1 MIIKSFEI
9 DKIKKTQTK
18 FFLLYGDNQGF
29 KNEIISLLKLNKGIN
44 ADVYYEAEILKD
56 ISNFTNTILS
66 KSFFDSEKFIIIK
79 KSTDKIISCIEFLLE
94 KKIDG
99 TTLILE
105 ADILEKKSK
114 LRTLFEKNVD
124 LICIP
129 FYPDNYQTLNSI
141 ALKYFKEKKISV
153 SNETINLIID
163 RANGQRQFLKTEL
176 NKIENYTM
184 DKNKLS
190 FEEIKKITNLGS
202 NQDISE
208 LIDTCLNKNQNKLN
222 NIINENI
229 LTTEDVILIIRVFLS
244 KTKRLLKIKD
254 NAKSEKNIDK
264 VISSYKP
271 PIFWKDKD
279 IIKNQLKFWSRDEI
293 LNLINEINEL
303 EIKVKKNISQPII
316 ILIDFL
322 LNKAKTNNFS

>member
-114 LRTLFEKNVD
+114 LRTLFEKNVN

>member
-9 DKIKKTQTK
+9 DKIKKTQAQ

-29 KNEIISLLKLNKGIN
+29 KNEIISLLKHEKKIN

-229 LTTEDVILIIRVFLS
+229 LTTDDVILIIRVFLS

-254 NAKSEKNIDK
+254 NMKSVKNIDK

>member
-94 KKIDG
+94 KKIDQ

-124 LICIP
+124 LISIP

-141 ALKYFKEKKISV
+141 ALKYFREKKISV

>member
-9 DKIKKTQTK
+9 DKIKKTQAQ

-29 KNEIISLLKLNKGIN
+29 KNEIISLLKLKKKIN

-114 LRTLFEKNVD
+114 LRTLFEKNVN

-244 KTKRLLKIKD
+244 KTKRLLRIKD
-254 NAKSEKNIDK
+254 NAKLEKNIDK

-322 LNKAKTNNFS
+322 LNKVKTNNFS

>member
-9 DKIKKTQTK
+9 DKIKKTQAQ

-29 KNEIISLLKLNKGIN
+29 KNEIISLLKHEKKIN

-79 KSTDKIISCIEFLLE
+79 KSTDKIVSCIEFLLE
-94 KKIDG
+94 KKIDQ

-141 ALKYFKEKKISV
+141 ALKYFREKKISV

-176 NKIENYTM
+176 NKIENYTV

-229 LTTEDVILIIRVFLS
+229 LTAEDVILIIRVFLS
-244 KTKRLLKIKD
+244 KTKRLLRIKD

-322 LNKAKTNNFS
+322 LHKAKTNNFS

>member
-1 MIIKSFEI
+1 MIIKNFEI
-9 DKIKKTQTK
+9 DKIKKTKAQ

-29 KNEIISLLKLNKGIN
+29 KNEIISLLKLEKKIN

-66 KSFFDSEKFIIIK
+66 KSFFDNEKFIVIR
-79 KSTDKIISCIEFLLE
+79 KSTDKIISCIEFLLQ

-99 TTLILE
+99 TTIILE

-114 LRTLFEKNVD
+114 LRTLFEKDID

-141 ALKYFKEKKISV
+141 ALKYFRERKITV

-176 NKIENYTM
+176 NKIENYTV
-184 DKNKLS
+184 DKNKIS
-190 FEEIKKITNLGS
+190 FEEIKKITNLG
-202 NQDISE
+202 NNPNVSE

-229 LTTEDVILIIRVFLS
+229 LTTDDVILIIRVFLS

-254 NAKSEKNIDK
+254 NMKLVKNIDK

-303 EIKVKKNISQPII
+303 EIKVKTNISQPII

-322 LNKAKTNNFS
+322 LGKAKS

>member
-1 MIIKSFEI
+1 MDE
-9 DKIKKTQTK
+9 
-18 FFLLYGDNQGF
+18 
-29 KNEIISLLKLNKGIN
+29 
-44 ADVYYEAEILKD
+44 
-56 ISNFTNTILS
+56 
-66 KSFFDSEKFIIIK
+66 
-79 KSTDKIISCIEFLLE
+79 
-94 KKIDG
+94 
-99 TTLILE
+99 
-105 ADILEKKSK
+105 
-114 LRTLFEKNVD
+114 
-124 LICIP
+124 
-129 FYPDNYQTLNSI
+129 
-141 ALKYFKEKKISV
+141 KYFREKKISV

-202 NQDISE
+202 NQDVSE

-229 LTTEDVILIIRVFLS
+229 LTTDDVILIIRVFLS

-254 NAKSEKNIDK
+254 NMKSVKNIDK

-303 EIKVKKNISQPII
+303 EIKVKNISQPII
-316 ILIDFL
+316 VLIDFL

>member
-1 MIIKSFEI
+1 M
-9 DKIKKTQTK
+9 
-18 FFLLYGDNQGF
+18 
-29 KNEIISLLKLNKGIN
+29 LKLNKEVN

-66 KSFFDSEKFIIIK
+66 KSFFDNEKFIVIR

-99 TTLILE
+99 TTIILE

-114 LRTLFEKNVD
+114 LRNLFEKNID

-141 ALKYFKEKKISV
+141 ALKYFREKKISV

-202 NQDISE
+202 NQDVSE

-229 LTTEDVILIIRVFLS
+229 LTTDDVILIIRVFLS

-254 NAKSEKNIDK
+254 NMKSVKNIDK

>member
-9 DKIKKTQTK
+9 DKIKKTQAQ

-29 KNEIISLLKLNKGIN
+29 KNEIIYLLKLKKKIN

-244 KTKRLLKIKD
+244 KTKRLLRIKD
-254 NAKSEKNIDK
+254 NAKLEKNIDK

-316 ILIDFL
+316 ILVDFL
-322 LNKAKTNNFS
+322 LSKAKTNNFS

>member
-254 NAKSEKNIDK
+254 NMKSAKNIDK

>member
-124 LICIP
+124 LISIP

-141 ALKYFKEKKISV
+141 ALKYFREKKISV

>member
-9 DKIKKTQTK
+9 DKIKKTQAQ

-29 KNEIISLLKLNKGIN
+29 KNEIISLLKLKKKIN

-99 TTLILE
+99 TTLILD

-114 LRTLFEKNVD
+114 LRTLFEKNAD

-141 ALKYFKEKKISV
+141 ALKYFREKKISV

-244 KTKRLLKIKD
+244 KTKRLLRIKD
-254 NAKSEKNIDK
+254 NAKLEKNIDK

-316 ILIDFL
+316 ILVDFL
-322 LNKAKTNNFS
+322 LSKAKTNNFS

>member
-9 DKIKKTQTK
+9 DKIKKTQAQ

-29 KNEIISLLKLNKGIN
+29 KNEIISLLKHEKKIN

-66 KSFFDSEKFIIIK
+66 KSFFDSEKFMIIK
-79 KSTDKIISCIEFLLE
+79 KSSDKIISCIEFLLE

-105 ADILEKKSK
+105 SDILEKKSK

-124 LICIP
+124 LVCIP
-129 FYPDNYQTLNSI
+129 FYPDNYQTLNNI
-141 ALKYFKEKKISV
+141 ALKYFREKKISV

-176 NKIENYTM
+176 NKIENYTI

-202 NQDISE
+202 NQDIAE

-244 KTKRLLKIKD
+244 KTKRLLRIKD
-254 NAKSEKNIDK
+254 NVKSEKNIDK

-303 EIKVKKNISQPII
+303 EIKVKKNIS
-316 ILIDFL
+316 
-322 LNKAKTNNFS
+322 

>member
-303 EIKVKKNISQPII
+303 EIKVKNISQPII
-316 ILIDFL
+316 VLIDFL

>member
-9 DKIKKTQTK
+9 DKIKKTQAQ

-29 KNEIISLLKLNKGIN
+29 KNEIISLLKLKKKIN

>member
-9 DKIKKTQTK
+9 DKIKKTQAK

-29 KNEIISLLKLNKGIN
+29 KNDIISLLKLNKEIN

-56 ISNFTNTILS
+56 TSNFTNTILS
-66 KSFFDSEKFIIIK
+66 KSFFDNEKFIVIR

-99 TTLILE
+99 TTIILE

-114 LRTLFEKNVD
+114 LRNLFEKNKD

-141 ALKYFKEKKISV
+141 ALKYFREKKISV

-184 DKNKLS
+184 GKNKLS

-202 NQDISE
+202 NQDVSE

-229 LTTEDVILIIRVFLS
+229 LTTDDVILIIRVFLS

-254 NAKSEKNIDK
+254 NMKSVKNIDK

-316 ILIDFL
+316 VLIDFL

>member
-9 DKIKKTQTK
+9 DKIKKTQAQ

-29 KNEIISLLKLNKGIN
+29 KNEIISLLKLKKKIN

-114 LRTLFEKNVD
+114 LRTLFEKNVN

-153 SNETINLIID
+153 SNETINLVID

-244 KTKRLLKIKD
+244 KTKRLLRIKD

-303 EIKVKKNISQPII
+303 EIKVKNISQPII
-316 ILIDFL
+316 VLIDFL

>member
-1 MIIKSFEI
+1 MELLSF
-9 DKIKKTQTK
+9 
-18 FFLLYGDNQGF
+18 
-29 KNEIISLLKLNKGIN
+29 
-44 ADVYYEAEILKD
+44 
-56 ISNFTNTILS
+56 
-66 KSFFDSEKFIIIK
+66 
-79 KSTDKIISCIEFLLE
+79 
-94 KKIDG
+94 
-99 TTLILE
+99 LE

>member
-9 DKIKKTQTK
+9 DKIKKTQAQ

-29 KNEIISLLKLNKGIN
+29 KNEIISLLKLKKKIN

-94 KKIDG
+94 KKIDR

-229 LTTEDVILIIRVFLS
+229 LTTDDVILIIRVFLS

-254 NAKSEKNIDK
+254 NMKSAKNIDK

>member
-9 DKIKKTQTK
+9 DKIKKTQAK

-29 KNEIISLLKLNKGIN
+29 KNEIISLLKLNKEIN

-114 LRTLFEKNVD
+114 LRTFFEKNVN

-244 KTKRLLKIKD
+244 KTKRLLRIKD

-271 PIFWKDKD
+271 PIFWKDKE
-279 IIKNQLKFWSRDEI
+279 IVKQQINKWNPKQIKNLIYE
-293 LNLINEINEL
+293 INEIEL
-303 EIKVKKNISQPII
+303 SIKKNLNNSINLTTNLII
-316 ILIDFL
+316 DQLSS
-322 LNKAKTNNFS
+322 KTN

>member
-9 DKIKKTQTK
+9 DKIKKIQAK

-29 KNEIISLLKLNKGIN
+29 KNEIISLLKLNKEIN

-114 LRTLFEKNVD
+114 LRTLFEKNAD

-129 FYPDNYQTLNSI
+129 FYPDNYQNLNSI

-190 FEEIKKITNLGS
+190 FEEIKK
-202 NQDISE
+202 
-208 LIDTCLNKNQNKLN
+208 LIENSFKSSFLDEKSKNSWLNK
-222 NIINENI
+222 I
-229 LTTEDVILIIRVFLS
+229 
-244 KTKRLLKIKD
+244 
-254 NAKSEKNIDK
+254 
-264 VISSYKP
+264 
-271 PIFWKDKD
+271 
-279 IIKNQLKFWSRDEI
+279 
-293 LNLINEINEL
+293 
-303 EIKVKKNISQPII
+303 
-316 ILIDFL
+316 
-322 LNKAKTNNFS
+322 

>member
-9 DKIKKTQTK
+9 DKIKKTQAQ

-29 KNEIISLLKLNKGIN
+29 KNEIISLLKLKKKIN
-44 ADVYYEAEILKD
+44 ADVYYEAEILRD

-114 LRTLFEKNVD
+114 LRTLFEKNAD

-141 ALKYFKEKKISV
+141 ALKYFREKKISV

-244 KTKRLLKIKD
+244 KTKRLLRIKD
-254 NAKSEKNIDK
+254 NAKLEKNIDK

-316 ILIDFL
+316 ILVDFL
-322 LNKAKTNNFS
+322 LSKAKTNNFS

>member
-1 MIIKSFEI
+1 MIIKNFEI
-9 DKIKKTQTK
+9 DKIKKTQAQ
-18 FFLLYGDNQGF
+18 FFLLYGDNDGF
-29 KNEIISLLKLNKGIN
+29 KDEIISLLKLKKKIN
-44 ADVYYEAEILKD
+44 ADIYYETEILKD

-79 KSTDKIISCIEFLLE
+79 KSTDKIVSCIEFLLE
-94 KKIDG
+94 KKIDQ

-141 ALKYFKEKKISV
+141 ALKYFREKKISV

-229 LTTEDVILIIRVFLS
+229 LTAEDVILIIRVFLS
-244 KTKRLLKIKD
+244 KTKRLLRIKD

-322 LNKAKTNNFS
+322 LHKAKTNNFS

>member
-9 DKIKKTQTK
+9 DKIKKTQAQ

-29 KNEIISLLKLNKGIN
+29 KNEIISLLKLNKEIN

-79 KSTDKIISCIEFLLE
+79 KSTDKIILCIEFLLE
-94 KKIDG
+94 KKIDR

-114 LRTLFEKNVD
+114 LRTFFEKNVN

>member
-1 MIIKSFEI
+1 MIIKSFEK
-9 DKIKKTQTK
+9 DKIKRTQAK

-29 KNEIISLLKLNKGIN
+29 KNDIISLLKLNKEVN

-66 KSFFDSEKFIIIK
+66 KSFFDNEKFIVIR

-99 TTLILE
+99 TTIILE

-114 LRTLFEKNVD
+114 LRNLFEKNID

-141 ALKYFKEKKISV
+141 ALKYFREKKISV

-202 NQDISE
+202 NQDVSE

-229 LTTEDVILIIRVFLS
+229 LTTDDVILIIRVFLS

-254 NAKSEKNIDK
+254 NMKSVKNIDK

-303 EIKVKKNISQPII
+303 EIKVKNISQPII
-316 ILIDFL
+316 VLIDFL

>member
-1 MIIKSFEI
+1 M
-9 DKIKKTQTK
+9 
-18 FFLLYGDNQGF
+18 
-29 KNEIISLLKLNKGIN
+29 
-44 ADVYYEAEILKD
+44 KD

>member
-244 KTKRLLKIKD
+244 KTKRLLRIKD

>member
-79 KSTDKIISCIEFLLE
+79 KSTDKIILCIEFLLE
-94 KKIDG
+94 KKIDR

-124 LICIP
+124 LISIP
-129 FYPDNYQTLNSI
+129 FYPDNYQT
-141 ALKYFKEKKISV
+141 
-153 SNETINLIID
+153 
-163 RANGQRQFLKTEL
+163 
-176 NKIENYTM
+176 
-184 DKNKLS
+184 
-190 FEEIKKITNLGS
+190 
-202 NQDISE
+202 
-208 LIDTCLNKNQNKLN
+208 
-222 NIINENI
+222 
-229 LTTEDVILIIRVFLS
+229 
-244 KTKRLLKIKD
+244 
-254 NAKSEKNIDK
+254 
-264 VISSYKP
+264 
-271 PIFWKDKD
+271 
-279 IIKNQLKFWSRDEI
+279 
-293 LNLINEINEL
+293 
-303 EIKVKKNISQPII
+303 
-316 ILIDFL
+316 
-322 LNKAKTNNFS
+322 

>member
-322 LNKAKTNNFS
+322 LNKSKNNNFS